1 MWHSCITPY
10 TVTVDIYQGHRVT
23 GSLAVGSCSHR
34 QFWTDAGC
42 DSGCGPSHSSK
53 HGAYWSDGLIVNWRD
68 NFFHHS
74 LGYHKLFIN
83 AVILQ
88 TKFPYILCPG
98 AVAASTLLSS
108 VDSSSSDGGSAGTL
122 WCCFMIAASRRSI
135 CRERREREASSEEL
149 NRALYS
155 CAIYTWF
162 QHNITSVS
170 TLAHSGKQSLQLVS
184 CKLHTREKTRK
195 ASQASQN

>member
-1 MWHSCITPY
+1 MIDVAQLYYPIHSHGGHLPRP
-10 TVTVDIYQGHRVT
+10 QGHRQFSSGVMQ
-23 GSLAVGSCSHR
+23 SQAVLDGHR
-34 QFWTDAGC
+34 LWLRLRPQY
-42 DSGCGPSHSSK
+42 SSK

-162 QHNITSVS
+162 QHSITSVS
-170 TLAHSGKQSLQLVS
+170 TLAHSVS